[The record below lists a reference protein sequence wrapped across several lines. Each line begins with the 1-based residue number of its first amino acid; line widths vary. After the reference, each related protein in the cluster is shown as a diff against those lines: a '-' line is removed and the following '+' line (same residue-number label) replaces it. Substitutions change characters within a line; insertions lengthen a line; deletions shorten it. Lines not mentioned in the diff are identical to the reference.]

1 MEKKNQLNYFIIKRL
16 DNKEKSSNLSKIYDL
31 SLLNE
36 SKEINHKINCLEKV
50 NNQDYINYNNNKQ
63 LIKVIKKTIL
73 SINLYYKWKSIMF
86 KDKLFTYHI
95 FSLIN
100 SILILFL
107 KNIASRN
114 TEIKNKIFINY
125 DNILSN
131 NITFFNSTINNQTDT
146 YSDLVNFLLTKKK
159 ISILEIISLFF
170 IKNIGL
176 ALIWA
181 IYVFKLKPKWDKTNN
196 IIYKLT
202 NYLLLCESYQNEKFS
217 YCLLKDYS
225 ILVTKKE
232 KFKKT
237 YDYLTNSHLEYIYP
251 PEKNIILYIISII
264 YDYDFKAFSSVDYYK
279 LLPLEDLGVIIIL
292 LKYIQN
298 SFDDKMIKLARR
310 ILSPIFIT
318 CLINICF
325 FNNIDFYYIFSISF
339 LFTILFLGYFI
350 YMEYY
355 NTYLGKIDKLINVYN
370 SVLIK
375 KKKYIYKKNDLIL
388 LLALKNNFYT
398 KEQINH
404 EMNKIMNS

>member
-1 MEKKNQLNYFIIKRL
+1 
-16 DNKEKSSNLSKIYDL
+16 
-31 SLLNE
+31 
-36 SKEINHKINCLEKV
+36 
-50 NNQDYINYNNNKQ
+50 
-63 LIKVIKKTIL
+63 
-73 SINLYYKWKSIMF
+73 MF

-95 FSLIN
+95 FSLMN

-107 KNIASRN
+107 KNIISKN
-114 TEIKNKIFINY
+114 MEIKNKIFINY
-125 DNILSN
+125 DNISSN
-131 NITFFNSTINNQTDT
+131 NNTFFNSTINNQTDT
-146 YSDLVNFLLTKKK
+146 YSDLVNLLFIKKK
-159 ISILEIISLFF
+159 LSILEIISLFF
-170 IKNIGL
+170 TKNIGL
-176 ALIWA
+176 VLIWA
-181 IYVFKLKPKWDKTNN
+181 IFVFKLKPKWDKTNN

-251 PEKNIILYIISII
+251 PEKNIILYIISVI

-292 LKYIQN
+292 LRYIQS
-298 SFDDKMIKLARR
+298 SFDNKMIKLARR

-318 CLINICF
+318 CFINFFF
-325 FNNIDFYYIFSISF
+325 FNNIDLYYLFIISF
-339 LFTILFLGYFI
+339 LFAIIFLVYFI

-355 NTYLGKIDKLINVYN
+355 NTYLIKIDKLINVYN
-370 SVLIK
+370 EVLIK
-375 KKKYIYKKNDLIL
+375 KNKYIYRKNDLIL
-388 LLALKNNFYT
+388 LLVLKNSCYT

-404 EMNKIMNS
+404 EINKIMNS